1 MKRVL
6 PIALAIMAIPAVAM
20 AAAFSTTGGYG
31 NAVIDTAGA
40 SYSDIEG
47 LKPTYSYQSAAL
59 TPVATATDVVTLSGA
74 ANKTIRITKVCV
86 NGVATTAAP
95 YSVFLIKRTTAD
107 TGGTSTTPTPAQ
119 HDSNDAAAA
128 GTINLY
134 TANPTLGTGIAVR
147 GAQVILTDAD
157 TPAFP
162 QAPTCWQ
169 FGDSA
174 DEKVALR
181 GVAQQLA
188 INHGGAAVPTG
199 ASLMYTIEWVS
210 EP

>member
-1 MKRVL
+1 MKRILATIAVVL
-6 PIALAIMAIPAVAM
+6 AAPAVAM

-31 NAVIDTAGA
+31 NAVIDSSGAG
-40 SYSDIEG
+40 YSDTEG
-47 LKPTYSYQSAAL
+47 LKPTYSYQSATL
-59 TPVATATDVVTLSGA
+59 TPVATATDVVTLTGSA
-74 ANKTIRITKVCV
+74 SKTIRVTKVCAS
-86 NGVATTAAP
+86 GIATAA
-95 YSVFLIKRTTAD
+95 SVYDIFLIKRTTAD
-107 TGGTSTTPTPAQ
+107 TGGTSTTPTPVQ
-119 HDSNDAAAA
+119 HDSNDAAAS

-147 GAQVILTDAD
+147 GSHMILANAS
-157 TPAFP
+157 TPAW
-162 QAPTCWQ
+162 QVTPTCWQ

-181 GVAQQLA
+181 GVAQQFA

-199 ASLMYTIEWVS
+199 ASVMYTIEWVS

>member
-1 MKRVL
+1 MKRILAVL
-6 PIALAIMAIPAVAM
+6 ALAAFAPAAAL

-40 SYSDIEG
+40 SYSDTEG
-47 LKPTYSYQSAAL
+47 LKPTYSYQSATL
-59 TPVATATDVVTLSGA
+59 TPVATATDVVTLTGA
-74 ANKTIRITKVCV
+74 ATKTIRVTKVCV
-86 NGVATTAAP
+86 SGQATTAAV
-95 YSVFLIKRTTAD
+95 YDIFLIKRTTAD

-119 HDSNDAAAA
+119 HDSNDAVAV

-147 GAQVILTDAD
+147 SAHVVLVDAD
-157 TPAFP
+157 TPAWEATP
-162 QAPTCWQ
+162 VCWT
-169 FGDSA
+169 FGDNA

-181 GVAQQLA
+181 GVAQQFA

>member
-1 MKRVL
+1 MKK
-6 PIALAIMAIPAVAM
+6 ILAIVAAIAVVPTIAM

-31 NAVIDTAGA
+31 NAVINSSGA
-40 SYSDIEG
+40 SYSDTEG

-59 TPVATATDVVTLSGA
+59 TPVATATDVVTLTGSA
-74 ANKTIRITKVCV
+74 SKTIRVTKVCV
-86 NGVATTAAP
+86 SGVATTAAV
-95 YSVFLIKRTTAD
+95 YDVFLIKRTTAD

-119 HDSNDAAAA
+119 HDSNDSAAS

-134 TANPTLGTGIAVR
+134 TANPTLGTGVAVG
-147 GAQVILTDAD
+147 GAHLVLTDAD
-157 TPAFP
+157 TPV
-162 QAPTCWQ
+162 QHNTPTCWN
-169 FGDSA
+169 FGDNA
-174 DEKVALR
+174 DEKIALR

-199 ASLMYTIEWVS
+199 ASMLYTVEWVS